1 MDIDWRIA
9 CAGGFQVLIVGR
21 PDSLEQSLLALA
33 PHLARP
39 VCFWSGDC
47 LLPSPIKVKTLVVRQ
62 VDRLVPIRQL
72 DLMRWLDEAARAGA
86 RVVSTTSIPLVE
98 RVTAGLFLEGL
109 YYRLNT
115 MVLAAADA
123 SAID

>member
-9 CAGGFQVLIVGR
+9 CGGGFPVLIVGG
-21 PDSLEQSLLALA
+21 PDSLEHSLLLLT

-39 VCFWSGDC
+39 VCYWSGDGP
-47 LLPSPIKVKTLVVRQ
+47 LPSAVKVKTLVVRH
-62 VDRLVPIRQL
+62 VDRLVPRRQL
-72 DLMRWLDEAARAGA
+72 DLMGWLDEAARAGA
-86 RVVSTTSIPLVE
+86 RVVSTTSISLVD
-98 RVTAGLFLEGL
+98 RVSAGLFLDAL

-123 SAID
+123 AVID